1 MMRYGFSGTWRS
13 FTTAGGGP
21 DGGQAR
27 PRAPPPQPTAV
38 RTVQLRIV
46 TRMRR
51 ATCIVSP
58 SLRKCVVRR
67 CPTRQPFPERVRV
80 VGQAPLLEDRQGHC
94 PHAAFAPAGGQ
105 ALLVQPGLEF
115 FGLGVGG
122 DRPLEQLPL
131 HGQPDRVRRRVALA
145 PPPSPLR
152 RIEGGE
158 ELVAH
163 DRRARVHASPL
174 RRSVEDGGGAG
185 GWWRPRRSNLH
196 QPPPTST
203 NLHQPRRSVIR
214 HSSGYPG
221 LSGRRY
227 PRSSAATL
235 SGPVVKSS
243 SRTA

>member
-105 ALLVQPGLEF
+105 ALLVQPRLEF

-158 ELVAH
+158 EFPADLAWAGRRVAL
-163 DRRARVHASPL
+163 HASSW
-174 RRSVEDGGGAG
+174 RSD
-185 GWWRPRRSNLH
+185 LH

-203 NLHQPRRSVIR
+203 TLHQPRIGGRSAMR
-214 HSSGYPG
+214 
-221 LSGRRY
+221 
-227 PRSSAATL
+227 PRLDTPA
-235 SGPVVKSS
+235 GPVADSPA
-243 SRTA
+243 RGPRRPAG